1 MLIKQLDK
9 VPLVKKPFCCIL
21 FCLKRKALNMMPTLG
36 KQLAYT
42 VNQIL
47 FSAILVGNLV
57 RSDSFF

>member
-1 MLIKQLDK
+1 
-9 VPLVKKPFCCIL
+9 
-21 FCLKRKALNMMPTLG
+21 MPTLG

-57 RSDSFF
+57 RSDLYLQLHVDYFKYKTLGTI